1 MEKNATAALPAA
13 EKNRRNRIRRQV
25 KKNGWGAL
33 LITNEINVGY
43 LTGFTG
49 DSTFLLV
56 TGDHDIMVSD
66 SRYTTQIEE
75 ECGGIEKVIRNS
87 GTTTAEL
94 LMRTLKRLKV
104 NSVACETH
112 HLTKS
117 FFDQLESELESVE
130 LVTAGHLVEE
140 LREVKDAGE
149 LNEINRSIDLAER
162 TFEVIKHSLRGEQ
175 TEAEIAH
182 NIEHQIRLFGGD
194 RCAFEPIV
202 GVGERA
208 ALPHAVKTSK
218 RIEESSF
225 VLIDWGARAGRY
237 ASDLTRVLV
246 TGKPTAKLEKIYNIV
261 LEAQL
266 RAIDQ
271 IRPGVAVSDVDRAA
285 RGYIEENGFGKKFGH
300 GLGHGFGLEIHE
312 SPLMSTHSKKELK
325 AGMVVTVEPGI
336 YLPGWGGVRIED
348 DILVT
353 SSGHEVLTSLPK
365 SFEESIIQLP

>member
-1 MEKNATAALPAA
+1 MSPSLPAN
-13 EKNRRNRIRRQV
+13 EKNRRNRIRRLV
-25 KKNGWGAL
+25 KKNGWGAV
-33 LITNEINVGY
+33 LITKEVNVGY

-49 DSTFLLV
+49 DASFLLISR
-56 TGDHDIMVSD
+56 DHDIMVSD

-75 ECGGIEKVIRNS
+75 ECGEIEKVIRNS
-87 GTTTAEL
+87 GTTTSVL
-94 LMRTLKRLKV
+94 LVKTLKKLKV
-104 NSVACETH
+104 DSLACETH
-112 HLTKS
+112 HITKS
-117 FFDQLESELESVE
+117 FYDQLDSDLEGIELNPSGPV
-130 LVTAGHLVEE
+130 VEE
-140 LREVKDAGE
+140 LREVKDAAE
-149 LNEINRSIDLAER
+149 LDEIGKSIDLAER
-162 TFEVIKHSLRGEQ
+162 TFQVIKHSLRGEQ

-182 NIEHQIRLFGGD
+182 NIEHQIRIFGGD

-208 ALPHAVKTSK
+208 ALPHAVKTLK

-225 VLIDWGARAGRY
+225 VLIDWGAMAGRY

-261 LEAQL
+261 LQAQL
-266 RAIDQ
+266 RAIEK

-285 RGYIEENGFGKKFGH
+285 RGYIEQNGHGKRFGH

-312 SPLMSTHSKKELK
+312 SPLMSSNSNKQLR

-353 SSGHEVLTSLPK
+353 PDGNKVLTSVPK
-365 SFEESIIQLP
+365 SFEESIVTLP